1 MLQRLVSA
9 PSQMTDGVGGQEDFH
24 MSDFPI
30 MGSLIE
36 TTLEGELMKC
46 YDGEERSMPAILKR
60 FAAVA
65 ILLAITVFLLTMSGG
80 TYTHG

>member
-1 MLQRLVSA
+1 MLHRLVSA

-46 YDGEERSMPAILKR
+46 YVIEC
-60 FAAVA
+60 AAA
-65 ILLAITVFLLTMSGG
+65 
-80 TYTHG
+80 